1 MNEAI
6 DPSDST
12 QPAPTK
18 PAQRAD
24 QRRQRRR
31 RRFALVV
38 VILAITLP
46 AAAGEVFVRWRYPIV
61 DPRPYF
67 NPGIYR
73 SEPPPVSW
81 ELLPN
86 YVGQYHQQTTP
97 VKVTTNE
104 LAMRDPPLTD
114 ARRGAKRRVL
124 LLGDSVTFG
133 RGVADEDTF
142 ARRLEE
148 VLPGSAVFNAGV
160 SGYDT
165 RQELHRL
172 LRVGPEIK
180 PHLVV
185 LGWYRNDVIVPSNA
199 VAAKVFEGYLV
210 PLDSTKEDFLRWKSR
225 YVDHT
230 HNPADWSALV
240 RLLRIQVK
248 NWRTK
253 SKLER
258 RADRDEVV
266 SREDGGYQRC
276 LKAIGEIKAWCDQ
289 NDARFVVF
297 LFPAREHVEV
307 EAEVEYR
314 KLLAEDLSALDVT
327 LHDLHEPWRK
337 HWAETQQTLYLPRDR
352 CHPNEAG
359 HRQAAAWIAER
370 CEALL
375 PAN

>member
-1 MNEAI
+1 MSEA
-6 DPSDST
+6 PQADST
-12 QPAPTK
+12 K
-18 PAQRAD
+18 PKRGGAD
-24 QRRQRRR
+24 LRRQRR
-31 RRFALVV
+31 RRFALVAV
-38 VILAITLP
+38 LLSIALP
-46 AAAGEVFVRWRYPIV
+46 ALAAEAFVRWRYPIV

-97 VKVTTNE
+97 VKVSTNE
-104 LAMRDPPLTD
+104 LAMRDPRLTD

-142 ARRLEE
+142 SRRLEE
-148 VLPGSAVFNAGV
+148 LIPDCAAFNAGV

-172 LRVGPEIK
+172 RRLGPEIK

-185 LGWYRNDVIVPSNA
+185 LGWYRNDVIVPSDA

-210 PLDSTKEDFLRWKSR
+210 PLDSTEEDFLRWKAR
-225 YVDHT
+225 YIDHT
-230 HNPADWSALV
+230 HNPLDWSALI
-240 RLLRIQVK
+240 RLLRIEVK
-248 NWRTK
+248 NWRTE
-253 SKLER
+253 SKLEQ
-258 RADRDEVV
+258 RAEQDEVV

-276 LKAIGEIKAWCDQ
+276 LQAIREIKAWCEQ
-289 NDARFVVF
+289 NGARFVVF

-307 EAEVEYR
+307 EGVEVEYR
-314 KLLAEDLSALDVT
+314 RLLSEDLAAAGVT

-337 HWAETQQTLYLPRDR
+337 HWRETQETLYLPRDR